1 MHLFTPSYQV
11 RVADDTRKVFV
22 LFGVEAVDKGAPPDK
37 MIVMSDKMIVMSAAE
52 ARKLAAELLESADS
66 VEKAKE

>member
-37 MIVMSDKMIVMSAAE
+37 MIVMSAAE

-66 VEKAKE
+66 VEKAKG